1 MKRQIGILTIVAAFS
16 AIGLFYPQQQADA
29 LPGWGG
35 TETKDCKVRVCVSGC
50 NDINLKLTV
59 PLYGVPVGIS
69 VKIDSG
75 ANYQIIDGT
84 ERSCGDDNKYCSW
97 DWGCKA

>member
-35 TETKDCKVRVCVSGC
+35 TIKDPCTARMCVSGC
-50 NDINLKLTV
+50 NDIDLKLTV

-69 VKIDSG
+69 V
-75 ANYQIIDGT
+75 
-84 ERSCGDDNKYCSW
+84 
-97 DWGCKA
+97 